1 MKPPYEITPEILQKI
16 SPATASR
23 DLIKGVESGLLAKTV
38 RIDKYLWAVRL
49 YKTRTLASEACK
61 KGKITVDDM
70 PAKPSR
76 TVTAGDVIKV
86 KKMPVVYS
94 YRVRDP
100 IEKRVGAKIVDQYVE
115 NITSQE
121 ELQKLE
127 MQDDFFIKRDRGAG
141 RPTKKERRLL
151 DDMQDV

>member
-1 MKPPYEITPEILQKI
+1 M
-16 SPATASR
+16 
-23 DLIKGVESGLLAKTV
+23 AKTV

-49 YKTRTLASEACK
+49 YKTRNLAAEACK

-76 TVTAGDVIKV
+76 TISSGDVIEV

-100 IEKRVGAKIVDQYVE
+100 IEKRVGAKLVDQYVE
-115 NITSQE
+115 NITSEE
-121 ELQKLE
+121 ELHKLD

-151 DDMQDV
+151 DDMQDRD

>member
-1 MKPPYEITPEILQKI
+1 ME
-16 SPATASR
+16 
-23 DLIKGVESGLLAKTV
+23 KTV

-49 YKTRTLASEACK
+49 YKTRTLATEACK
-61 KGKITVDDM
+61 KGRVSMDDM

-76 TVTAGDVIKV
+76 TVTAGDVIQV
-86 KKMPVVYS
+86 RKMPVVYS
-94 YRVRDP
+94 YRVKDP

-115 NITSQE
+115 DITPQE

-127 MQDDFFIKRDRGAG
+127 MQDDFFVKRDRGAG

-151 DDMQDV
+151 DDISDRD

>member
-1 MKPPYEITPEILQKI
+1 M
-16 SPATASR
+16 
-23 DLIKGVESGLLAKTV
+23 AKSV

-49 YKTRTLASEACK
+49 YKTRTLSTEACR
-61 KGKITVDDM
+61 KGRVSMDDM

-76 TVTAGDVIKV
+76 TVTAGDVIEV

-94 YRVRDP
+94 YRVKDP
-100 IEKRVGAKIVDQYVE
+100 IEKRVGAKIVDQFVE
-115 NITSQE
+115 DITPQE
-121 ELQKLE
+121 ELHKLD

-151 DDMQDV
+151 DDIADRD

>member
-1 MKPPYEITPEILQKI
+1 MTKI
-16 SPATASR
+16 
-23 DLIKGVESGLLAKTV
+23 V

-49 YKTRTLASEACK
+49 YKTRTLATEACK
-61 KGKITVDDM
+61 KGRVSMDDM

-76 TVTAGDVIKV
+76 TVTAGDVIQV
-86 KKMPVVYS
+86 RKMPVVYS
-94 YRVRDP
+94 YRIKDP

-115 NITSQE
+115 DITPQE

-127 MQDDFFIKRDRGAG
+127 MQDDFFVKRDRGAG

-151 DDMQDV
+151 DDISEH